1 MFSSPKPYT
10 PTGTTAPIYLPRDAN
25 TRPVT
30 PGESYFFIK
39 VHNAQAAFHG
49 SIWEQVNQLL
59 ITSQVSLNH
68 RLLGPKPLKAIQRS
82 RAVKRWQAERL
93 GLSPNLI
100 NLVPATMTR
109 VSVSIEFLL
118 DKKNRLVDLAGLI
131 NSDAFLTAVSLAP
144 GAAMVAQT
152 IGGLSEKII
161 QTFLEPAEQQPILQF
176 NGDFNIPANDLKD
189 GYYVILGTRDAD
201 NPLPSPLPPLSIV
214 NGELLADRQPL
225 DRLSYIIL
233 DVRVL
238 EARTRSLNDGAVW
251 AEKLRQAEGVAQRL
265 AADSF
270 AGEEERRQAWQE
282 CKMLIKE
289 AQLLL
294 TADTNY
300 LPVEADKIIKD
311 AFERCRKQIYEE
323 RERAIVRG
331 EKGLALLDATAV
343 AADWLFLGI
352 DPGEDLTATLGRYA
366 QQVAEARRIMQEAGM
381 SQAAVTG

>member
-1 MFSSPKPYT
+1 MFNSPTPYA
-10 PTGTTAPIYLPRDAN
+10 PTGTTTPIYLPRDGN
-25 TRPVT
+25 PRLVT
-30 PGESYFFIK
+30 PGASYFFIK
-39 VHNAQAAFHG
+39 VHSAQAAFHG

-68 RLLGPKPLKAIQRS
+68 RLLGAKPLKAIQRS
-82 RAVKRWQAERL
+82 RAVKRRQAEQL

-100 NLVPATMTR
+100 NLVPAAMTH

-176 NGDFNIPANDLKD
+176 NGDFNIPANDLQD
-189 GYYVILGTRDAD
+189 GYYVILGSRDAT

-214 NGELLADRQPL
+214 NGALLADRQPL
-225 DRLSYIIL
+225 TRLSYIVL

-238 EARTRSLNDGAVW
+238 EARGRGLSDGAAW

-265 AADSF
+265 AADPF
-270 AGEEERRQAWQE
+270 AEKEEQGQAWQE

-294 TADTNY
+294 AADTNY
-300 LPVEADKIIKD
+300 LHDEADKIIKD
-311 AFERCRKQIYEE
+311 AYKRCYDQIYGEGE
-323 RERAIVRG
+323 RVIMRG
-331 EKGLALLDATAV
+331 EKGLESLDATAV
-343 AADWLFLGI
+343 AADRQFLGI

-366 QQVAEARRIMQEAGM
+366 EQVAEARRIMQEAGV
-381 SQAAVTG
+381 S

>member
-10 PTGTTAPIYLPRDAN
+10 PTGTTAPIYLPRDGNAC
-25 TRPVT
+25 PVT
-30 PGESYFFIK
+30 PGENYFFIK
-39 VHNAQAAFHG
+39 VHSAQAAFHG
-49 SIWEQVNQLL
+49 SVWEQVNQLL

-68 RLLGPKPLKAIQRS
+68 PRLGPKPLKAIQRS
-82 RAVKRWQAERL
+82 RAVKRQRAEQL
-93 GLSPNLI
+93 GLSPNLV
-100 NLVPATMTR
+100 NLVPAAMTH
-109 VSVSIEFLL
+109 VSVGIEFLL

-131 NSDAFLTAVSLAP
+131 NSDAFLAAVSLAP

-161 QTFLEPAEQQPILQF
+161 QTFLEPTEQQPILQF
-176 NGDFNIPANDLKD
+176 NGDFNIPANDLQD

-201 NPLPSPLPPLSIV
+201 NPLPSPVPPLSIV

-225 DRLSYIIL
+225 TRLSYVVL

-238 EARTRSLNDGAVW
+238 AARTRGLNDGAVW

-265 AADSF
+265 AADPF
-270 AGEEERRQAWQE
+270 AGDDEQRQAWLE
-282 CKMLIKE
+282 CKGLIKE

-300 LPVEADKIIKD
+300 LPDEADKIIKD
-311 AFERCRKQIYEE
+311 AFERCRKQIYGEGE
-323 RERAIVRG
+323 RVIMRG
-331 EKGLALLDATAV
+331 EKGLESLDATAV
-343 AADWLFLGI
+343 TADRQFLGI

-366 QQVAEARRIMQEAGM
+366 EQVAEARRILREAGV
-381 SQAAVTG
+381 S